1 MYFEHLPHGIDL
13 VSAKP
18 PSDAI
23 LFLSPLLLAMVRPRM
38 VVWFR
43 SDLRLHDNPLLAQCL
58 AHKGDKEVLPCYIF
72 DTRVF
77 GPSTKFG
84 NAKTGAHRAK
94 FITESVSDLRHRL
107 RAIGSDLLVGIGK
120 PEDILPVLLQPD
132 GSGKGTPSTLVLSQQ
147 HVTSEELRV
156 DQAVRR
162 ALPAGSA
169 LLKTIPSGSLY
180 ARDQL
185 PYREDL
191 SDMPDGFT
199 PFRNKVEAKCS
210 IPSPL
215 PAPPKGSLPLPSA
228 ATLPAPSSTLGF
240 DLLPSEE
247 ALGLSAG
254 ALTAKADPRGA
265 LPFKGGETAA
275 LARLQHYLW
284 DADCLKDYFET
295 RNGML
300 GPDYSSKFAAW
311 LAQGCLSPRLVAAEC
326 ARYEAERV
334 KNKSTYWL
342 VFELTWCAC
351 RLLCLLR
358 RRPASPSPPSASR
371 AGLPNPYR

>member
-1 MYFEHLPHGIDL
+1 MT
-13 VSAKP
+13 
-18 PSDAI
+18 
-23 LFLSPLLLAMVRPRM
+23 RPRM

-43 SDLRLHDNPLLAQCL
+43 SDLRLHDNPLIAQCL

-77 GPSTKFG
+77 GPTTKFG
-84 NAKTGAHRAK
+84 NAKTGAYRSK

-120 PEDILPVLLQPD
+120 PEEILPQLLQARVPD
-132 GSGKGTPSTLVLSQQ
+132 EGGRGATSTLLLSQQ

-156 DQAVRR
+156 DQAVRQ
-162 ALPAGSA
+162 ALPAGTA

-180 ARDQL
+180 SRDEL
-185 PYREDL
+185 PYRIDL
-191 SDMPDGFT
+191 ADMPDGFT
-199 PFRNKVEAKCS
+199 PFRNKVESKCS

-215 PAPPKGSLPLPSA
+215 PPPPKGSLPLPRA
-228 ATLPAPSSTLGF
+228 DTLPKPSATLGF

-247 ALGLSAG
+247 ALGLAPG
-254 ALTAKADPRGA
+254 ALRAEADRRGV

-300 GPDYSSKFAAW
+300 GPDYSSKFAPW
-311 LAQGCLSPRLVAAEC
+311 LAQGCLSPRMVAAEC
-326 ARYEAERV
+326 ARYEVERV

-342 VFELTWCAC
+342 VFELVW
-351 RLLCLLR
+351 
-358 RRPASPSPPSASR
+358 
-371 AGLPNPYR
+371 